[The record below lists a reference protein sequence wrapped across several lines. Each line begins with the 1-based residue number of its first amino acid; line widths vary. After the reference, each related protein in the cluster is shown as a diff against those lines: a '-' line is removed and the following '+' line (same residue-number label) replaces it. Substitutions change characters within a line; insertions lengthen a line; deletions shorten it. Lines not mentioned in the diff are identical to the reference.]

1 MKILISLILIFSF
14 TVLGGYSQ
22 QSDTTKTLLLNEII
36 IQEKQPVSEIDRMP
50 ELKENVLYAGK
61 KTEVIQLDKINADLS
76 INNTRQVFAK
86 VPGIS
91 IWENEGSGIQVGV
104 SVRGLSPNRSW
115 EFNVRQNGYDISS
128 EPFGYPE
135 TYYTPPMEALKK
147 IEVIRGAASLQFG
160 PQFGGLLNYQI
171 KQADKNKPVSFE
183 TSQTIG
189 SYALFNTFNA
199 LGLTSKKAS
208 FYGFLH
214 QRSADGWRENN
225 RYSILT
231 GYISANYQISNK
243 LTLSGEYTN
252 MNYKSQQPGGLT
264 DAQFA
269 DNPRQSHRERNWFGA
284 PFSVASI
291 TLKYEISAAINIQLK
306 TFATFAERN
315 SVGFTKSIT
324 TKDSI
329 NPATLQYSARQVD
342 RDNYQNYGS
351 EIRTSVRYLFL
362 GNEHLFAGGIRIY
375 TGQTK
380 RNQLGTGTTG
390 NDFDLT
396 LTLPQY
402 GRALSFET
410 NNFAAFAENVFHI
423 GKKLKLVPGF
433 RLEYIENNRSGY
445 INTTQT
451 GTLPN
456 DNRIRKFLL
465 YGLGSEYRISE
476 KTNIYANYSLAYR
489 PVTFSE
495 LTPSGTTEVIDPNLK
510 DASGYNAD
518 LGYRGT
524 VKNYLSFDV
533 GVFFLYYNNRIGT
546 ISQNGVPYKTN
557 IGTSESKGIE
567 SYIEINPLLIFT
579 EDPKIG
585 TLSFFASNAF
595 INARYIQWN
604 NPAIAQNPATSIE
617 NNRVENAPKFIH
629 RFGAT
634 YNLKSFSATF
644 QINSVGD
651 VFTDTEN
658 SETPNATATTG
669 KLSGYEVMDLACSY
683 KFKKHYSIK
692 AGVNNLA
699 NEKYA
704 TRRAGGYPG
713 PGILPANGRTGF
725 ITLSASF

>member
-1 MKILISLILIFSF
+1 MKKLIPLILVFSF
-14 TVLGGYSQ
+14 SVLTGYTQ

-36 IQEKQPVSEIDRMP
+36 IQEKQTVSEIDRMP

-76 INNTRQVFAK
+76 INNTRQIFAK

-91 IWENEGSGIQVGV
+91 IWENESSGIQIGV

-135 TYYTPPMEALKK
+135 TYYTPPMEALRK

-171 KQADKNKPVSFE
+171 KQADKSKPVSFE

-214 QRSADGWRENN
+214 QRSAEGWRENN

-243 LTLSGEYTN
+243 ITISGEYTN

-269 DNPRQSHRERNWFGA
+269 DNPRQSQRERNWFGA

-291 TLKYEISAAINIQLK
+291 TLKYEITAAINIQLK

-342 RDNYQNYGS
+342 RDKYQNYGS
-351 EIRTSVRYLFL
+351 EIRTSIRYLFL
-362 GNEHLFAGGIRIY
+362 GNEHIFAGGIRIY
-375 TGQTK
+375 TGKTK

-423 GKKLKLVPGF
+423 GKNLKLVPGL

-495 LTPSGTTEVIDPNLK
+495 LTPSATTEIIDPNLK

-524 VKNYLSFDV
+524 VNNYLSFDV
-533 GVFFLYYNNRIGT
+533 GVFLLHYNNRIGI
-546 ISQNGVPYKTN
+546 ISQNGVPFKTN
-557 IGTSESKGIE
+557 IGTSESKGVE
-567 SYIEINPLLIFT
+567 SYIEINPFRIFT
-579 EDPKIG
+579 ENSKIG

-595 INARYIQWN
+595 INAKYIQWN
-604 NPAIAQNPATSIE
+604 NPAVAQNPATSIE

-634 YNLKSFSATF
+634 YNLMSFSATF

-651 VFTDTEN
+651 VFTDAEN

-669 KLSGYEVMDLACSY
+669 RLSGYEVMDLACSY
-683 KFKKHYSIK
+683 KFKKNYSIK

-713 PGILPANGRTGF
+713 PGILPANGRTVF

>member
-1 MKILISLILIFSF
+1 MVINFC
-14 TVLGGYSQ
+14 VLSGYSQ

-36 IQEKQPVSEIDRMP
+36 IQESQSVSEIERMP
-50 ELKENVLYAGK
+50 DVKENVLYAGK
-61 KTEVIQLDKINADLS
+61 KTEVIQLEKINADLS

-128 EPFGYPE
+128 DPFGYPE

-171 KQADKNKPVSFE
+171 KQADKSKPVSFE

-189 SYALFNTFNA
+189 SYALFNTYNA

-214 QRSADGWRENN
+214 HRSADGWRENS

-231 GYISANYQISNK
+231 GYLSANYQISNK
-243 LTLSGEYTN
+243 LNISGEYTN

-264 DAQFA
+264 DAQFE
-269 DNPRQSHRERNWFGA
+269 DNPRQSMRERNWFGA

-291 TLKYEISAAINIQLK
+291 TLKYEISATINIQLK

-342 RDNYQNYGS
+342 RDNYQNYGT
-351 EIRTSVRYLFL
+351 EARTSVRYAFL
-362 GNEHLFAGGIRIY
+362 GNEHIFAGGIRIY

-396 LTLPQY
+396 LTTPQY
-402 GRALSFET
+402 GRSLSFET
-410 NNFAAFAENVFHI
+410 NNFAAFAENIFYV
-423 GKKLKLVPGF
+423 GKKLKLIPGF
-433 RLEYIENNRSGY
+433 RLEYIENSRSGY
-445 INTTQT
+445 INTSQT
-451 GTLPN
+451 GTLPT

-510 DASGYNAD
+510 DANGYNAD

-533 GVFFLYYNNRIGT
+533 GVFFLHYDNRIGT
-546 ISQNGVPYKTN
+546 ISQNGVPFKTN

-567 SYIEINPLLIFT
+567 SYIEINPIRIFT
-579 EDPKIG
+579 DDSKIG

-644 QINSVGD
+644 QLNSVGD
-651 VFTDTEN
+651 VFTDAEN

-669 KLSGYEVMDLACSY
+669 KLSGYKVMDLACSY
-683 KFKKHYSIK
+683 KFKKQYSIK
-692 AGVNNLA
+692 AGINNLA

-713 PGILPANGRTGF
+713 PGILPANGRTVF